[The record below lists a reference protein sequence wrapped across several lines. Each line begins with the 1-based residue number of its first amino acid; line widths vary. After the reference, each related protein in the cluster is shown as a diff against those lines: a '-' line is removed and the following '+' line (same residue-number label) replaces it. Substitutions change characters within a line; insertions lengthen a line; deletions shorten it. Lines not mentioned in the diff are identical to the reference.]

1 MNKKQILLL
10 LICLALLNGCAM
22 RHTFDLDKIGS
33 KEGVRLLKIE
43 PVKQAKNGYC
53 GVACLEEVLYYWGNP
68 VRQKEI
74 WDSITKGEKDEIIA
88 KELKEYAESVG
99 LRSFIVKGEENDVFA
114 NIEKGRPL
122 IIAHKSSGF
131 LYDLIGKKQYHYV
144 VVVGY
149 NRSKQYVVID
159 DPAGERY
166 WILIDDFNEMWAS
179 GFNFLM
185 LVAPEEKGG
194 DLK

>member
-1 MNKKQILLL
+1 MKSKLLL
-10 LICLALLNGCAM
+10 LILILLSCGCAYKYP
-22 RHTFDLDKIGS
+22 FDITRIND
-33 KEGVRLLKIE
+33 KEGIRLLKIE
-43 PVKQAKNGYC
+43 PVKQTKNGYC
-53 GVACLEEVLYYWGNP
+53 GVACLEEVLYYWSKP

-74 WDSITKGEKDEIIA
+74 WDSITKGEKDEIVA

-99 LRSFIVKGEENDVFA
+99 LRGFILKGEENDVFT

-122 IIAHKSSGF
+122 IIAHESTGF
-131 LYDLIGKKQYHYV
+131 LRSLAGKSDYHYV

-149 NRSKQYVVID
+149 NKVQDYYIID
-159 DPAGERY
+159 DPAQDRY
-166 WILIDDFNEMWAS
+166 WMPSNKFEKMWAS